1 MKDLKDRKFVTK
13 KDRYPARIVNDDRTH
28 PTHPV
33 TVYVTEPDG
42 TESIHAYTKELKYD
56 IHNGRT
62 HMDLVEVFPWSD
74 FAQGAPVVCWDVP
87 IYSPVINYNFMHFA
101 GVAPDGRPMT
111 FPDGKTPH
119 SYKGVYLPP
128 WDNCVS
134 LEEYQLM
141 TKEIK

>member
-13 KDRYPARIVNDDRTH
+13 KDRYPARVVDTTRSGTDYPVTAYITH
-28 PTHPV
+28 PEGREVIMTY
-33 TVYVTEPDG
+33 TKALKRFDG
-42 TESIHAYTKELKYD
+42 TC
-56 IHNGRT
+56 NGF
-62 HMDLVEVFPWSD
+62 DLVEVFPWAD

-87 IYSPVINYNFMHFA
+87 IYSPLINYNFMHFA

-119 SYKGVYLPP
+119 SYRGVYLPP